1 MLLRFARSTQ
11 PYVLVIVMLAVGV
24 MWFTVPVGGESCNVP
39 AISIYRWLYDLSK
52 SNGFLI
58 HLTGLVS
65 LLLMASLVIQLNT
78 KYLFIGQ
85 RSYLPGILFLLFS
98 LLVHQSHNF
107 HPVLWAGILLLFAI
121 DRLLGTYRYDSLSYR
136 VFDAAFFIG
145 LSAVFYPSLLF
156 LLLFCLLVLPILR
169 PFYWREWLLV
179 LVGMA
184 LPFYFTYALLYL
196 LDKPESSHF
205 FSSYINLLT
214 FHCEGLKPAT
224 TGSLIVFYFIIFML
238 LLSVFHLLR
247 TMGSIKILARKSYYI
262 FFLLILHLLLLYW
275 LVPQV
280 GREIFILIAI
290 PVSYLM
296 AFYFQSGRLSRFKLI
311 LFNLLVLTII
321 LLRYI
326 YPL

>member
-24 MWFTVPVGGESCNVP
+24 MWFTVPIRGDYCNVP

-52 SNGFLI
+52 STGLLI
-58 HLTGLVS
+58 RLTGLVS

-85 RSYLPGILFLLFS
+85 RSYLPGILFLLLS
-98 LLVHQSHNF
+98 LLIHHSQNF

-145 LSAVFYPSLLF
+145 LSAVFYPPLFF
-156 LLLFCLLVLPILR
+156 LLLFCLLILPILR

-179 LVGMA
+179 LLGMA
-184 LPFYFTYALLYL
+184 LPFYFTFALLYL

-205 FSSYINLLT
+205 FLEYINLLT
-214 FHCEGLKPAT
+214 FRCEGLKNTT
-224 TGSLIVFYFIIFML
+224 TGSLVVFYYVIFIL
-238 LLSVFHLLR
+238 LLSVFSLLR
-247 TMGSIKILARKSYYI
+247 NMGSIKILARKSYYL
-262 FFLLILHLLLLYW
+262 FFLLIIHLLLLYG

-280 GREIFILIAI
+280 GREIFILMAI
-290 PVSYLM
+290 PVSYVI
-296 AFYFQSGRLSRFKLI
+296 AFYFQTGRHSRFKLI

-321 LLRYI
+321 LIRYV